1 MDGEQVLIAGA
12 GIAGLVTALC
22 LHQQGIPFQVIEQA
36 HQLHELGAGL
46 QISPNG
52 SRVLIDLRLEES
64 IQQVACHAARKEVR
78 HGGSG
83 QTWKLFDL
91 GQDCTK
97 RFNAPYW
104 FVHRGDLQRV
114 LLTALL
120 QRAPGCL
127 TLGVGVQG
135 AQTLGEHVR
144 VQLSDGRQRQAKVVL
159 ACDGVHSRLRS
170 AMLANDPL
178 QFTGLMAWRG
188 LVPMDRLPAHLR
200 VTQHQ
205 AVGTNWV
212 GPGAHV
218 ITYPLRQAQLMNV
231 VAIVERDDWH
241 HESWSQVGEA
251 SDMLADFATWHEDV
265 RTTLSHILQPYQWAL
280 LGRQPLSSW
289 VQGRVCLM
297 GDAAHPTLPFLAQG
311 ANMAIEDA
319 AVMGRC
325 LSESLEPS
333 ALKLFEH
340 NRLERT
346 ALIVQ
351 RSLQNA
357 LRFHNPILAD
367 PQQAAQYI
375 QAEWDPEKVRTR
387 YDWLFEY
394 NPLSVPL
401 NQPFS

>member
-1 MDGEQVLIAGA
+1 MDGEHVLIAGA
-12 GIAGLVTALC
+12 GVAGLVTALC
-22 LHQQGIPFQVIEQA
+22 LHQQGIPFRVIEQA
-36 HQLHELGAGL
+36 HQLLELGAGL

-52 SRVLIDLRLEES
+52 SRVLIDLGLEKQ
-64 IQQVACHAARKEVR
+64 IDQVVCHAARKEVR
-78 HGGSG
+78 HGLSG

-91 GQDCTK
+91 GQDCVQ
-97 RFNAPYW
+97 RFSSPYW

-120 QRAPGCL
+120 ERAPESL
-127 TLGVGVQG
+127 TLGVGVDWV
-135 AQTLGEHVR
+135 QTEGEHVDVR
-144 VQLSDGRQRQAKVVL
+144 LTDGSQLKAKFLL

-170 AMLANDPL
+170 AMLADDPV

-188 LVPMDRLPAHLR
+188 LLPMDRLPSHLR
-200 VTQHQ
+200 STRDN
-205 AVGTNWV
+205 AIGTNWV

-231 VAIVERDDWH
+231 VAIVERNDWQ

-251 SDMLADFATWHEDV
+251 SEMRADFAEWHDDV
-265 RTTLSHILQPYQWAL
+265 QTILSHILQPYQWAL
-280 LGRQPLSSW
+280 LGRQPLNSF
-289 VQGRVCLM
+289 VQGNVCLM

-319 AVMGRC
+319 AIMGRC
-325 LSESLEPS
+325 LAGRFDQS
-333 ALKLFEH
+333 ALHLFEKV
-340 NRLERT
+340 RLERT
-346 ALIVQ
+346 ALIVR

-357 LRFHNPILAD
+357 MRFHNPILAD
-367 PQQAAQYI
+367 LGQAEAYI

-394 NPLSVPL
+394 NPLSVKLDLPI
-401 NQPFS
+401 S